1 MYSNVEMPRLQAR
14 KVEPIEYS
22 KDIVLSDPLLS
33 LVTVGLL
40 SIGCQYFAYKIRLPA
55 ILPLLIVGIVIGPVF
70 GVLNADDLFGD
81 LLFPVV
87 SLSVAIILFEGSLTL
102 RFNDIAGHGNMVRNL
117 CSIGV
122 LVTWLVAATAAHY
135 SLDLTWQLS
144 FLFGALVTVTGPT
157 VIVPML
163 RTVRPKTNLANILRW
178 EGIIIDPIGALLAV
192 LVFEFIVAS
201 QETAITHTL
210 IAFGKTI
217 GIGSVLGLAS
227 GYLLGISIRK
237 ELIPHYLL
245 NTAVL
250 TIILGVFAASNYVAH
265 ESGLLAVTIT
275 GMVLANMKDVDVE
288 DILEFKE
295 TLSVL
300 LISGLFI
307 LLATRLNLQSVIDVG
322 WGSIIVLA
330 AIMFVARPLAV
341 LASSVG
347 TGLKL
352 NELALLSWIAPRG
365 IVAAAVSALFS
376 LKLEDIGYE
385 GAGIVVPIVF
395 MVIIATVV
403 VQSLTSRTV
412 ASLLGV
418 RAPAPTGYL
427 LFGSSKFNRLLA
439 CEMINQKLDVTIADT
454 NWDAI
459 SEARMAHIPVY
470 FGNPMSDHAARHLDI
485 ATFGT
490 VLIMSPYKQL
500 NPLIA
505 YHFEYTLGKD
515 KVWSLTNNEQSA
527 RPSHQVSEQYAKK
540 LTLFDEGVTYGYLA
554 SAIAR
559 GATVKTTR
567 LTEEFTYKQYEQQ
580 YGLRA
585 TPLIAINSEG
595 KSFTFVNGNSLEPK
609 ANWRVISLIEP
620 EHALAENEALG

>member
-1 MYSNVEMPRLQAR
+1 M
-14 KVEPIEYS
+14 
-22 KDIVLSDPLLS
+22 SDPLMS
-33 LVTVGLL
+33 LVAVGLL
-40 SIGCQYFAYKIRLPA
+40 SIGCQYLAYRVRLPA
-55 ILPLLIVGIVIGPVF
+55 ILPLLIVGILVGPVW
-70 GVLNADDLFGD
+70 GILDADALFGN

-102 RFNDIAGHGNMVRNL
+102 KFRDIAGHGNMVRNL

-122 LVTWLVAATAAHY
+122 IVTWGIAAVAAHY
-135 SLDLTWQLS
+135 SLNISWQLA
-144 FLFGALVTVTGPT
+144 FLFGAIVTVTGPT

-178 EGIIIDPIGALLAV
+178 EGIVIDPIGALLAV

-201 QETAITHTL
+201 QGNAISHTF
-210 IAFGKTI
+210 IMFGKTI
-217 GIGSVLGLAS
+217 GIGVVLGLGS
-227 GYLLGISIRK
+227 GYLLGLSIRK
-237 ELIPHYLL
+237 DWIPHYLL

-275 GMVLANMKDVDVE
+275 GMVLANMKNVDVE

-322 WGSIIVLA
+322 WGAIIILV
-330 AIMFVARPLAV
+330 AIMFVARPLSV
-341 LASSVG
+341 IASSIG
-347 TGLKL
+347 TGLKW

-376 LKLEDIGYE
+376 LKLEEIGYE
-385 GAGIVVPIVF
+385 GAGIIVPMVF
-395 MVIIATVV
+395 LVIIATVV
-403 VQSLTSRTV
+403 VQSLTSRSV
-412 ASLLGV
+412 ASLLKV

-427 LFGSSKFNRLLA
+427 IFGGSKFNRLLA
-439 CEMINQKLDVTIADT
+439 CEMLNQDIAVTIADT

-459 SEARMAHIPVY
+459 REARMMDIPVY

-490 VLIMSPYKQL
+490 VLVMSPYKQL
-500 NPLIA
+500 NPLIS
-505 YHFEYTLGKD
+505 YHFEYTQGKD
-515 KVWSLTNNEQSA
+515 KVWSLTSNEQA
-527 RPSHQVSEQYAKK
+527 TRPSHQVSEQYAKK

-554 SAIAR
+554 SAVSK
-559 GATVKTTR
+559 GASVKTTR
-567 LTEEFTYKQYEQQ
+567 LTDEFSFEDYNDKYND
-580 YGLRA
+580 RA
-585 TPLIAINSEG
+585 TPLLAINKEG
-595 KSFTFVNGNSLEPK
+595 KSYTFINGNSIEPK
-609 ANWRVISLIEP
+609 SGWRIISLVLP
-620 EHALAENEALG
+620 EEDK

>member
-1 MYSNVEMPRLQAR
+1 M
-14 KVEPIEYS
+14 
-22 KDIVLSDPLLS
+22 SDPLMS
-33 LVTVGLL
+33 LVAVGLL
-40 SIGCQYFAYKIRLPA
+40 SIGCQYFAYKVRLPA
-55 ILPLLIVGIVIGPVF
+55 ILPLLIVGILVGPVW
-70 GVLNADDLFGD
+70 GVLDADALFGN

-102 RFNDIAGHGNMVRNL
+102 KFRDIAGHGNMVRNL

-122 LVTWLVAATAAHY
+122 VVTWGIAAVAAHY
-135 SLDLTWQLS
+135 SLNISWQLA
-144 FLFGALVTVTGPT
+144 FLFGAIVTVTGPT

-178 EGIIIDPIGALLAV
+178 EGIVIDPIGALLAV

-201 QETAITHTL
+201 QGNAISHTF
-210 IAFGKTI
+210 IMFGKTI
-217 GIGSVLGLAS
+217 GIGVVLGLGS
-227 GYLLGISIRK
+227 GYLLGLSIRK
-237 ELIPHYLL
+237 DWIPHYLL

-275 GMVLANMKDVDVE
+275 GMVLANMKNVDVE

-322 WGSIIVLA
+322 WGAIIILI

-341 LASSVG
+341 IASSIG
-347 TGLKL
+347 TGLKW

-376 LKLEDIGYE
+376 LKLEEIGYE
-385 GAGIVVPIVF
+385 GAGIIVPMVF
-395 MVIIATVV
+395 LVIIATVV
-403 VQSLTSRTV
+403 VQSLTSRSV
-412 ASLLGV
+412 ASLLKV

-427 LFGSSKFNRLLA
+427 IFGGSKFNRLLA
-439 CEMINQKLDVTIADT
+439 CEMLNQDIAVTIADT

-459 SEARMAHIPVY
+459 REARMMDIPVY

-500 NPLIA
+500 NPLIS
-505 YHFEYTLGKD
+505 YHFEYTQGKD
-515 KVWSLTNNEQSA
+515 KVWSLTSNEQA
-527 RPSHQVSEQYAKK
+527 TRPSHQVSEQYAKK

-554 SAIAR
+554 SAVNR
-559 GATVKTTR
+559 GASVKTTR
-567 LTEEFTYKQYEQQ
+567 LTDEFSFEDYNNKYKD
-580 YGLRA
+580 RA
-585 TPLIAINSEG
+585 TPLLAINKEG
-595 KSFTFVNGNSLEPK
+595 KSYTFINGNSIEPK
-609 ANWRVISLIEP
+609 SGWRIISLVLP
-620 EHALAENEALG
+620 EEDK

>member
-1 MYSNVEMPRLQAR
+1 M
-14 KVEPIEYS
+14 
-22 KDIVLSDPLLS
+22 SDPLLS

-40 SIGCQYFAYKIRLPA
+40 SIGCQYLAYKIRLPA
-55 ILPLLIVGIVIGPVF
+55 ILPLLIVGIVVGPVF
-70 GVLNADDLFGD
+70 GVLNADALFGD

-102 RFNDIAGHGNMVRNL
+102 KFNDIAGHGNMVRNL
-117 CSIGV
+117 CSVGV
-122 LVTWLVAATAAHY
+122 LVTWVVAATAAHY
-135 SLDLTWQLS
+135 SLELSWQLS
-144 FLFGALVTVTGPT
+144 FLFGAIVTVTGPT

-163 RTVRPKTNLANILRW
+163 RTVRPQTKLANILRW
-178 EGIIIDPIGALLAV
+178 EGIVIDPIGALLAV

-201 QETAITHTL
+201 QESAITHTL

-217 GIGSVLGLAS
+217 GIGSFLGLAA

-307 LLATRLNLQSVIDVG
+307 LLATRLNLQSVVDVG
-322 WGSIIVLA
+322 WGSVIVLA
-330 AIMFVARPLAV
+330 AIMFIARPLSV

-376 LKLEDIGYE
+376 LKLEEIGYE
-385 GAGIVVPIVF
+385 GAGIIVPIVF

-439 CEMINQKLDVTIADT
+439 CEMLNQKLDVTIADT

-459 SEARMAHIPVY
+459 REARMSDIPVY

-515 KVWSLTNNEQSA
+515 KVWALTNNEQSA

-567 LTEEFTYKQYEQQ
+567 LSDEFTYEQYTQQ
-580 YGLRA
+580 YGVRA
-585 TPLIAINSEG
+585 TPLIAISNEG
-595 KSFTFVNGNSLEPK
+595 KSYTFINGNSIEPK

-620 EHALAENEALG
+620 ERGEEDNKEA

>member
-1 MYSNVEMPRLQAR
+1 
-14 KVEPIEYS
+14 
-22 KDIVLSDPLLS
+22 LSDPLMS
-33 LVTVGLL
+33 LVAVGLL
-40 SIGCQYFAYKIRLPA
+40 SIGCQYFAYKVRLPA
-55 ILPLLIVGIVIGPVF
+55 ILPLLIVGILVGPVW
-70 GVLNADDLFGD
+70 GVLDADALFGN

-102 RFNDIAGHGNMVRNL
+102 KFRDIAGHGNMVRNL

-122 LVTWLVAATAAHY
+122 VVTWGIAAVAAHY
-135 SLDLTWQLS
+135 SLNISWQLA
-144 FLFGALVTVTGPT
+144 FLFGAIVTVTGPT

-178 EGIIIDPIGALLAV
+178 EGIVIDPIGALLAV

-201 QETAITHTL
+201 QGNAISHTF
-210 IAFGKTI
+210 IMFGKTI
-217 GIGSVLGLAS
+217 GIGVVLGLGS
-227 GYLLGISIRK
+227 GYLLGLSIRK
-237 ELIPHYLL
+237 DWIPHYLL

-275 GMVLANMKDVDVE
+275 GMVLANMKNVDVE

-322 WGSIIVLA
+322 WGAIIILI

-341 LASSVG
+341 IASSIG
-347 TGLKL
+347 TGLKW

-376 LKLEDIGYE
+376 LKLEEIGYE
-385 GAGIVVPIVF
+385 GAGIIVPMVF
-395 MVIIATVV
+395 LVIIATVV
-403 VQSLTSRTV
+403 VQSLTSRSV
-412 ASLLGV
+412 ASLLKV

-427 LFGSSKFNRLLA
+427 IFGGSKFNRLLA
-439 CEMINQKLDVTIADT
+439 CEMLNQDIAVTIADT

-459 SEARMAHIPVY
+459 REARMMDIPVY

-500 NPLIA
+500 NPLIS
-505 YHFEYTLGKD
+505 YHFEYTQGKD
-515 KVWSLTNNEQSA
+515 KVWSLTSNEQA
-527 RPSHQVSEQYAKK
+527 TRPSHQVSEQYAKK

-554 SAIAR
+554 SAVSK
-559 GATVKTTR
+559 GASVKTTR
-567 LTEEFTYKQYEQQ
+567 LTDEFSFEDYNDKYND
-580 YGLRA
+580 RA
-585 TPLIAINSEG
+585 TPLLAINKEG
-595 KSFTFVNGNSLEPK
+595 KSYTFINGNSIEPK
-609 ANWRVISLIEP
+609 SGWRIISLVLP
-620 EHALAENEALG
+620 EEDK

>member
-14 KVEPIEYS
+14 TVEPIEYS

-70 GVLNADDLFGD
+70 GVLNADELFGD

-595 KSFTFVNGNSLEPK
+595 KSFTFVNGNSLELK

>member
-1 MYSNVEMPRLQAR
+1 M
-14 KVEPIEYS
+14 
-22 KDIVLSDPLLS
+22 S
-33 LVTVGLL
+33 LVAVGLL
-40 SIGCQYFAYKIRLPA
+40 SIGCQYFAYKVRLPA
-55 ILPLLIVGIVIGPVF
+55 ILPLLIVGILVGPVS
-70 GVLNADDLFGD
+70 GVLDADALFGD

-102 RFNDIAGHGNMVRNL
+102 KFRDIAGHGNMVRNL

-122 LVTWLVAATAAHY
+122 LVTWGIAAVAAHY
-135 SLDLTWQLS
+135 SLNISWQLA
-144 FLFGALVTVTGPT
+144 FLFGAIVTVTGPT

-178 EGIIIDPIGALLAV
+178 EGIVIDPIGALLAV

-201 QETAITHTL
+201 QGNAISHTL
-210 IAFGKTI
+210 IMFGKTI
-217 GIGSVLGLAS
+217 GIGTVLGLSS
-227 GYLLGISIRK
+227 GYLLGLSIRK
-237 ELIPHYLL
+237 DWIPHYLL

-275 GMVLANMKDVDVE
+275 GMVLANMKNVDVE

-322 WGSIIVLA
+322 WGALVILV

-341 LASSVG
+341 IASSIG
-347 TGLKL
+347 TGLKW

-376 LKLEDIGYE
+376 LKLEEIGYE
-385 GAGIVVPIVF
+385 GAGIIVPMVF
-395 MVIIATVV
+395 LVIIATVV
-403 VQSLTSRTV
+403 VQSLTSRSV
-412 ASLLGV
+412 ASLLKV

-427 LFGSSKFNRLLA
+427 IFGGSKFNRLMA
-439 CEMINQKLDVTIADT
+439 CEMLNQDIAVTIADT

-459 SEARMAHIPVY
+459 REARMMDIPVY

-490 VLIMSPYKQL
+490 VLVMSPYKQL
-500 NPLIA
+500 NPLIS
-505 YHFEYTLGKD
+505 YHFEYTQGKD
-515 KVWSLTNNEQSA
+515 KVWALTSNEQA
-527 RPSHQVSEQYAKK
+527 TRPSHQVSEQYAKK

-554 SAIAR
+554 SAVNR
-559 GATVKTTR
+559 GASVKTTR
-567 LTEEFTYKQYEQQ
+567 LTDEFSFEDYKTKYNE
-580 YGLRA
+580 RA
-585 TPLIAINSEG
+585 TPLLAINKEG
-595 KSFTFVNGNSLEPK
+595 KTYTFINGNSIEPMSG
-609 ANWRVISLIEP
+609 WRIISLVLP
-620 EHALAENEALG
+620 EEAE